1 MGDQFVRQGT
11 TSDLSKYIKPDDLVL
26 DVGGG
31 LQPLSR
37 ANFVLDFL
45 PWEIGQKRS
54 PKLGEIWPTPYYSE
68 KTWIQQDIC
77 ARSQWPIEDKK
88 FDFVFCS
95 HTLEDI
101 RDPIWV
107 CQEIMR
113 VGKAG
118 YIETPS
124 RVIESMLGVERL
136 RYCGYSHHH
145 WLCEINE
152 SGIEFMFKH
161 AQLHAYSRFH
171 LSPGPSFGKNSPDH
185 TWVEALDP
193 ISGVFTILNRWFRK
207 INPKYLT
214 IGFYWSESFQCREK
228 VIIDKSQQEKDFMAF
243 KAEAESLED
252 LWVWKRKLFG
262 KNLSN
267 S

>member
-1 MGDQFVRQGT
+1 MSREFIRPGT
-11 TSDLSKYIKPDDLVL
+11 NLELSGNIKPSDLVL

-31 LQPLSR
+31 DQPLSR
-37 ANFVLDFL
+37 ANFVLDFM
-45 PWEIGQKRS
+45 PWDFGEKR
-54 PKLGEIWPTPYYSE
+54 PTMFKEIWPTPYFSK

-77 ARSQWPIEDKK
+77 AKTPWPFEDKK

-95 HTLEDI
+95 HTLEDV

-124 RVIESMLGVERL
+124 RIVESMLGFERL

-145 WLCEINE
+145 WLCELNE

-161 AQLHAYSRFH
+161 AQLQSYSRFRV
-171 LSPGPSFGKNSPDH
+171 SPGPSFGRNASGH
-185 TWVEALDP
+185 GWIEALDP
-193 ISGVFTILNRWFRK
+193 LSSFFVLINRWFRK
-207 INPKYLT
+207 VNPKYNA
-214 IGFYWSESFQCREK
+214 IGMYWSGSFTCQEK
-228 VIIDKSQQEKDFMAF
+228 VLINKAEVENDLMSF
-243 KAEAESLED
+243 KAQTESLPD
-252 LWVWKRKLFG
+252 LWVWKTKWF
-262 KNLSN
+262 
-267 S
+267 